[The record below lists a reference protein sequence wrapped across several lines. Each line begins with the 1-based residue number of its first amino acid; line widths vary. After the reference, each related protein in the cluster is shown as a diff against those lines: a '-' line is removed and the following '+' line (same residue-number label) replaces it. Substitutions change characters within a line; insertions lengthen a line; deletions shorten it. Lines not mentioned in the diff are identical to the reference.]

1 MQRVVVVSHEPWHRS
16 NLPGFHVVAY
26 SAIAVTQSANA
37 RGYRGR
43 QHSLYYCDF
52 AQEWQ
57 FAWYE
62 LGFMWHAFMSPSDR
76 SYFPIAIP
84 PGNEAAGALG
94 KTSSPFQLALAFQE
108 LRVGETDS
116 FNDKWMGYLAQAS
129 LQELTEATEQPEPGQ
144 QIRGP
149 SR

>member
-1 MQRVVVVSHEPWHRS
+1 MASE
-16 NLPGFHVVAY
+16 
-26 SAIAVTQSANA
+26 
-37 RGYRGR
+37 
-43 QHSLYYCDF
+43 
-52 AQEWQ
+52 Q
-57 FAWYE
+57 FAGISRCRIQRNCCHTKRKRE
-62 LGFMWHAFMSPSDR
+62 GILRQAALSLLLGFMWHAFMSPSDR
-76 SYFPIAIP
+76 SYFPIALP